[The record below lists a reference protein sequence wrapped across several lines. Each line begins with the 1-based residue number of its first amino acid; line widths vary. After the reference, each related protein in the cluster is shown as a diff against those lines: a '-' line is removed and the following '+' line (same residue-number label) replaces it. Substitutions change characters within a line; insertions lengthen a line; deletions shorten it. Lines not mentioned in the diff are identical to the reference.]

1 MSREVCG
8 NQHYLLGCRQF
19 WSPYSLPGL
28 DQGDAR
34 ESDSLPG
41 RCQGKRS
48 PALECLGLCWG
59 NPGPLGTGEKALD
72 PDKLGQ
78 GRLPEEGVA

>member
-19 WSPYSLPGL
+19 RSPYSLPGL

-41 RCQGKRS
+41 RCQGKSYHRLLS
-48 PALECLGLCWG
+48 AWGSAGGTQALWERG
-59 NPGPLGTGEKALD
+59 K
-72 PDKLGQ
+72 KH
-78 GRLPEEGVA
+78 